1 MDFNRAF
8 QQYDALDGANCL
20 TVGKRHLSQKEAAK
34 EAVSNMELNQ
44 LHSVE
49 KVKLAEH
56 KQWKDMLEQR
66 IQILKKL

>member
-1 MDFNRAF
+1 M
-8 QQYDALDGANCL
+8 
-20 TVGKRHLSQKEAAK
+20 SQREAAM
-34 EAVSNMELNQ
+34 EAVSNTGLNQ

>member
-1 MDFNRAF
+1 M
-8 QQYDALDGANCL
+8 
-20 TVGKRHLSQKEAAK
+20 SQREAAI

-49 KVKLAEH
+49 KVKLEEH